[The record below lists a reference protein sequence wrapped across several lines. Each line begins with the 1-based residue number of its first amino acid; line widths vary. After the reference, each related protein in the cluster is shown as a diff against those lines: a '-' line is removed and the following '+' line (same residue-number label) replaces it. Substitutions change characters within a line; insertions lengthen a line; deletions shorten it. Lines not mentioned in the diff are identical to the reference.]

1 MKTVIVTGGAGYI
14 GSHTCKWLASHGY
27 LPVSVDNLSTGFAE
41 AVKWGPLEVLDLRD
55 ASALTELMRS
65 YSPEAV
71 VHFAAFSAVG
81 ESVRNPLKYYDNNI
95 GATLSLVSAMRAAH
109 VNKIVFSSTCAVYG
123 LPDVVPIKESSLRN
137 PINPYGRSKLLIE
150 NLLEDLSA
158 SSDLSYVSL
167 RYFNA
172 AGADPDGNLG
182 ERHDPETHLIPLAIR
197 AALGGS
203 PLSVFGSDFQTADGT
218 AVRDYIHVNDLASA
232 HKLSIDY
239 LLNGGGSIALN
250 LGTGRGY
257 SVREILGALDAMGC
271 KVPTIDA
278 QRRDGD
284 PAELIADSSL
294 AGSLLGWQPEFSNLN
309 QILETAIAWHRQHG

>member
-55 ASALTELMRS
+55 TSALTEVMHR

-81 ESVRNPLKYYDNNI
+81 ESVRDPLKYYNNNI
-95 GATLSLVSAMRAAH
+95 GATLSLVSAMRTAQ
-109 VNKIVFSSTCAVYG
+109 VKKIVFSSTCAVYG
-123 LPDVVPIKESSLRN
+123 LPDVVPIKESSPRN

-182 ERHDPETHLIPLAIR
+182 ERHDPETHLIPLAVR
-197 AALGGS
+197 AAFGGT
-203 PLSVFGSDFQTADGT
+203 PLSVFGSDFPTADGT

-239 LLNGGGSIALN
+239 LLKGGVSTVLN

-257 SVREILGALDAMGC
+257 SVREILNTLNAMGNE
-271 KVPTIDA
+271 VPTIDA
-278 QRRDGD
+278 PRRDGD
-284 PAELIADSSL
+284 PAELVADSSL
-294 AGSLLGWQPEFSNLN
+294 AESILGWQPRISNLN
-309 QILETAIAWHRQHG
+309 YILETAVNWHRQHG

>member
-1 MKTVIVTGGAGYI
+1 MKIVIVTGGAGYI

-41 AVKWGPLEVLDLRD
+41 AVKWGPFEVLDLRD
-55 ASALTELMRS
+55 TSALTEVMRI

-109 VNKIVFSSTCAVYG
+109 VNKMVFSSTCAVYG
-123 LPDVVPIKESSLRN
+123 LPDVVPIKESSPRN

-203 PLSVFGSDFQTADGT
+203 PLSVFGSDFPTDDGT
-218 AVRDYIHVNDLASA
+218 AVRDYIHVNDLALA

-257 SVREILGALDAMGC
+257 SVREILGVLDAMGC
-271 KVPTIDA
+271 TVPTIDA

-294 AGSLLGWQPEFSNLN
+294 ARSLLGWQPVVSNLN

>member
-1 MKTVIVTGGAGYI
+1 MKTVVVTGGAGYI
-14 GSHTCKWLASHGY
+14 GSHTCKWFASHGY
-27 LPVSVDNLSTGFAE
+27 LPVTVDNLSTGFLE
-41 AVKWGPLEVLDLRD
+41 SVQWGPLEVIDLRD
-55 ASALTELMRS
+55 TSALIDIFRK
-65 YSPEAV
+65 YSPAAV

-81 ESVRNPLKYYDNNI
+81 ESVRDPFKYYDNNI
-95 GATLSLVSAMRAAH
+95 GATLSLVSAMRTAH
-109 VNKIVFSSTCAVYG
+109 VKKIVFSSTCAVYG
-123 LPDVVPIKESSLRN
+123 LPDVVPIKESSPRN

-172 AGADPDGNLG
+172 AGSDPDGNLG

-197 AALGGS
+197 AAFGGT
-203 PLSVFGSDFQTADGT
+203 PLSVFGSDFPTADGT

-239 LLNGGGSIALN
+239 LLKGGVSTALN

-257 SVREILGALDAMGC
+257 SVKEILNALNAMGNE
-271 KVPTIDA
+271 VPTIDA
-278 QRRDGD
+278 PRRDGD
-284 PAELIADSSL
+284 PAELVADSSL
-294 AGSLLGWQPEFSNLN
+294 AESILGWRPNVSDLN
-309 QILETAIAWHRQHG
+309 HILKTALAWHRQHG

>member
-1 MKTVIVTGGAGYI
+1 MKTIIVTGGAGYI

-27 LPVSVDNLSTGFAE
+27 FPVSVDNLSTGFAE

-55 ASALTELMRS
+55 TSALTEVMHR

-81 ESVRNPLKYYDNNI
+81 ESVRDPLKYYNNNI
-95 GATLSLVSAMRAAH
+95 GTTLSLVSAMRTAQ
-109 VNKIVFSSTCAVYG
+109 VKKIVFSSTCAVYG
-123 LPDVVPIKESSLRN
+123 LPDVVPIKESSPRN

-158 SSDLSYVSL
+158 SSDLAYVSL

-197 AALGGS
+197 AAFGGT
-203 PLSVFGSDFQTADGT
+203 PLSVFGSDFPTADGT

-239 LLNGGGSIALN
+239 LLKGGVSTVLN

-257 SVREILGALDAMGC
+257 SVREILNTLNAMGNE
-271 KVPTIDA
+271 VPTIDA
-278 QRRDGD
+278 PRRDGD
-284 PAELIADSSL
+284 PAKLVADSSL
-294 AGSLLGWQPEFSNLN
+294 AESILGWQPKTSNLN
-309 QILETAIAWHRQHG
+309 YILETAVNWHRRHG

>member
-27 LPVSVDNLSTGFAE
+27 LPVSVDNLSTGFAK
-41 AVKWGPLEVLDLRD
+41 AVKWGPLEILDLRD
-55 ASALTELMRS
+55 TSAMIEVMLS

-71 VHFAAFSAVG
+71 VHFAAFSTVS
-81 ESVRNPLKYYDNNI
+81 ESVRDPLKYYDNNI
-95 GATLSLVSAMRAAH
+95 GATLSLASAMRAAH

-203 PLSVFGSDFQTADGT
+203 PLSVFGSDFPTADGT

-257 SVREILGALDAMGC
+257 SVREILSALNAMGNE
-271 KVPTIDA
+271 VPTIDA
-278 QRRDGD
+278 PRRDGD
-284 PAELIADSSL
+284 PAELVADSSL
-294 AGSLLGWQPEFSNLN
+294 AESILGWRPEASNLN
-309 QILETAIAWHRQHG
+309 HILETAVAWHRQHG

>member
-55 ASALTELMRS
+55 TSALTEVMHR

-81 ESVRNPLKYYDNNI
+81 ESVRDPLKYYNNNI
-95 GATLSLVSAMRAAH
+95 GATLSLVSAMRTAQ
-109 VNKIVFSSTCAVYG
+109 VKKIVFSSTCAVYG
-123 LPDVVPIKESSLRN
+123 LPDVVPIKESSPRN

-197 AALGGS
+197 AAFGGT
-203 PLSVFGSDFQTADGT
+203 PLSVFGSDFPTADGT

-239 LLNGGGSIALN
+239 LLKGGVSTVLN

-257 SVREILGALDAMGC
+257 SVREILNTLNAMGNE
-271 KVPTIDA
+271 VPTIDA
-278 QRRDGD
+278 PRRDGD
-284 PAELIADSSL
+284 PAELVADSSL
-294 AGSLLGWQPEFSNLN
+294 AESILGWQPRISNLN
-309 QILETAIAWHRQHG
+309 YILETAVNWHRQHG

>member
-27 LPVSVDNLSTGFAE
+27 LPVTVDNLSTGFSE
-41 AVKWGPLEVLDLRD
+41 SVQWGPLEVLDLRD
-55 ASALTELMRS
+55 TSALTDIFRR
-65 YSPEAV
+65 YSPAAV

-81 ESVRNPLKYYDNNI
+81 ESVRDPLKYYDNNI
-95 GATLSLVSAMRAAH
+95 GATLSLVSAMRSTD

-123 LPDVVPIKESSLRN
+123 LPDLMPIRESSPRN

-150 NLLEDLSA
+150 NILEDLSA

-172 AGADPDGNLG
+172 AGADPNGELG

-197 AALGGS
+197 AALGAS
-203 PLSVFGSDFQTADGT
+203 PLSVFGNDFPTADGT
-218 AVRDYIHVNDLASA
+218 AIRDYVHVNDLASA
-232 HKLSIDY
+232 HQLAIDY
-239 LLNGGGSIALN
+239 LLKGGGSIALN

-257 SVREILGALDAMGC
+257 SVREILSAINEMGS

-278 QRRDGD
+278 PRRDGD
-284 PAELIADSSL
+284 PAELVANSALAESIIGWRPRVSSL
-294 AGSLLGWQPEFSNLN
+294 NY
-309 QILETAIAWHRQHG
+309 ILETALAWHRRNG

>member
-55 ASALTELMRS
+55 TSALTEVMHR

-81 ESVRNPLKYYDNNI
+81 ESVRDPLKYYNNNI
-95 GATLSLVSAMRAAH
+95 GATLSLVSAMRTAQ
-109 VNKIVFSSTCAVYG
+109 VKKIVFSSTCAVYG
-123 LPDVVPIKESSLRN
+123 LPDVVPIKESSPRN
-137 PINPYGRSKLLIE
+137 PIKPYGRSKLLIE

-197 AALGGS
+197 AAFGGT
-203 PLSVFGSDFQTADGT
+203 PLSVFGSDFPTADGT

-239 LLNGGGSIALN
+239 LLKGGVSTVLN

-257 SVREILGALDAMGC
+257 SVREILNTLNAMGNE
-271 KVPTIDA
+271 VPTIDA
-278 QRRDGD
+278 PRRDGD
-284 PAELIADSSL
+284 PAELVADSSL
-294 AGSLLGWQPEFSNLN
+294 AESILGWQPRISNLN
-309 QILETAIAWHRQHG
+309 YILETAVNWHRQHG

>member
-55 ASALTELMRS
+55 TSALTEVMHR

-123 LPDVVPIKESSLRN
+123 LPDVVPIKESSPRN

-197 AALGGS
+197 AAFGGT
-203 PLSVFGSDFQTADGT
+203 PLSVFGSDFPTADGT

-239 LLNGGGSIALN
+239 LLKGGVSTVLN

-257 SVREILGALDAMGC
+257 SVREILNTLNAMGNE
-271 KVPTIDA
+271 VPTIDA
-278 QRRDGD
+278 PRRDGD
-284 PAELIADSSL
+284 PAELVADSSL
-294 AGSLLGWQPEFSNLN
+294 AESILGWQPRISNLN
-309 QILETAIAWHRQHG
+309 YILETAVNWHRQHG

>member
-27 LPVSVDNLSTGFAE
+27 FPVSVDNLSTGFAE
-41 AVKWGPLEVLDLRD
+41 AVKWGPLEILDLRD
-55 ASALTELMRS
+55 TSALTEVMHS

-81 ESVRNPLKYYDNNI
+81 ESVRDPLKYYDNNI
-95 GATLSLVSAMRAAH
+95 GATLSLVSAMRTAH
-109 VNKIVFSSTCAVYG
+109 VKKIVFSSTCAVYG
-123 LPDVVPIKESSLRN
+123 LPDVVPIKESSPRN

-172 AGADPDGNLG
+172 AGADSDGNLG

-197 AALGGS
+197 AAFGGT
-203 PLSVFGSDFQTADGT
+203 PLSVFGSDFPTADGT

-239 LLNGGGSIALN
+239 LLNGGAPTALN

-257 SVREILGALDAMGC
+257 SVREILNALNAMGNE
-271 KVPTIDA
+271 VTTIDA
-278 QRRDGD
+278 PRRDGD
-284 PAELIADSSL
+284 PAELVADSSL
-294 AGSLLGWQPEFSNLN
+294 AESILGWRPNVSDLN
-309 QILETAIAWHRQHG
+309 HILKTALAWHRQHG